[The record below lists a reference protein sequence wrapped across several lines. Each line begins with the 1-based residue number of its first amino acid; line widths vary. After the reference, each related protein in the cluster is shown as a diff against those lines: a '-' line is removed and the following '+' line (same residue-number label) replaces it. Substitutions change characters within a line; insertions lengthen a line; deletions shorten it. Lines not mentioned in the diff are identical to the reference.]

1 MTKAECNRHAV
12 RKSPILSSHPL
23 GKKGGEQF
31 SKVRYMWLETTQ
43 VSHFKSPFFC
53 SSNASFVLLRPVSTV
68 RIKSRQASN
77 IMKGLMMF
85 DQENMVTW

>member
-1 MTKAECNRHAV
+1 
-12 RKSPILSSHPL
+12 
-23 GKKGGEQF
+23 
-31 SKVRYMWLETTQ
+31 MWLETTQ